1 MISQKLKA
9 AIKLSSVPAYK
20 IAQEAGLDPSTLSK
34 MICGIT
40 RIKPGDDRIVRV
52 GQILGVQPNECFE
65 KESEEQRKIIPLNPS
80 E

>member
-34 MICGIT
+34 MICGII
-40 RIKPGDDRIVRV
+40 RIKPGDNRIVRV
-52 GQILGVQPNECFE
+52 GQILGVQSEECFE
-65 KESEEQRKIIPLNPS
+65 KEGEG
-80 E
+80 